1 MNFGHETYKR
11 ALRNMQQ
18 SLLLDVDAER
28 ASKHSG
34 EIGRKVEE
42 RVRAALKAVLPEKIG
57 VSHGLVIDSLGGQS
71 KQMDIVLYDRYNM
84 PRVDAGIGIPDAQV
98 FPVEGTYACGEIKT
112 HLTIPGLRDSF
123 AKCESYKSLVRRAYF
138 DGISQSRPPTKLFGK
153 TLSQF
158 DHWES
163 IFFCIAVSSID
174 MGHLAREYNQVTK
187 ERSLGVSQLIDMI
200 VRLDAGERGNILAHV
215 GPAEHIQNTNEAI
228 SEVNL
233 VPDTSTKLENLR
245 YEVPWSFFVN
255 LLLECMM
262 KTISDPVVAGYYL
275 AGEP

>member
-1 MNFGHETYKR
+1 MNFGHESYKR
-11 ALRNMQQ
+11 SLRNMQQ
-18 SLLLDVDAER
+18 RLLLDVETER

-57 VSHGLVIDSLGGQS
+57 VSHGLVIDSHGGQS

-84 PRVDAGIGIPDAQV
+84 PRVDAGTDAPDAQV

-112 HLTIPGLRDSF
+112 HLTVSGLRDSF
-123 AKCESYKSLVRRAYF
+123 VKCESYKSLVRRAYF
-138 DGISQSRPPTKLFGK
+138 DNAPRSRPPTKLFGK

-163 IFFCIAVSSID
+163 IFFCITVSSIG
-174 MGHLAREYNQVTK
+174 MEHLANEYNRIIQ
-187 ERSLGVSQLIDMI
+187 ERSLDISRLIDTV
-200 VRLDAGERGNILAHV
+200 VRLDAGERGNMLMHV
-215 GPAEHIQNTNEAI
+215 RDTSEFI

-233 VPDTSTKLENLR
+233 VPDSSTELKIFR
-245 YEVPWSFFVN
+245 HEVPWSFFVN

-262 KTISDPVVAGYYL
+262 KTISEPIAMGYYL
-275 AGEP
+275 SGKQ

>member
-84 PRVDAGIGIPDAQV
+84 PRVDAGIGMPDAQV

-112 HLTIPGLRDSF
+112 HLTIPGLHDSF
-123 AKCESYKSLVRRAYF
+123 AKCESYKCLVRRAYF
-138 DGISQSRPPTKLFGK
+138 DGVSQSRPPTRLFGK
-153 TLSQF
+153 TLSES

-163 IFFCIAVSSID
+163 IFFCITVSSID
-174 MGHLAREYNQVTK
+174 MVRLANEYNHVAQ
-187 ERSLGVSQLIDMI
+187 EHSLDISRLIDMV
-200 VRLDAGERGNILAHV
+200 VRLSAGDRGNMLVHS
-215 GPAEHIQNTNEAI
+215 GPGKRIRDTNEFI

-233 VPDTSTKLENLR
+233 VPDASTELKAFR
-245 YEVPWSFFVN
+245 HDVPWSFFIN
-255 LLLECMM
+255 LLLEYMT
-262 KTISDPVVAGYYL
+262 KTVSEPISMGYYL
-275 AGEP
+275 AGKP